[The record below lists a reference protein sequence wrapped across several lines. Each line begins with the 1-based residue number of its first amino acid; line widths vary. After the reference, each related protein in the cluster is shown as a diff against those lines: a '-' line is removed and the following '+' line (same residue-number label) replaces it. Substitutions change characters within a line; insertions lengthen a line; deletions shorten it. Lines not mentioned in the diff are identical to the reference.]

1 MRNMNVTLSDPL
13 IAWIESQV
21 AAGRCADPNEYF
33 AELIRADKAYQE
45 ARDRLVLELDKGE
58 ASGVS
63 SASVEE
69 ILERVKARQASYIG
83 RRMPD
88 AG

>member
-1 MRNMNVTLSDPL
+1 M
-13 IAWIESQV
+13 
-21 AAGRCADPNEYF
+21 
-33 AELIRADKAYQE
+33 
-45 ARDRLVLELDKGE
+45 LEREKGE

-69 ILERVKARQASYIG
+69 ILERVKARQASCIG